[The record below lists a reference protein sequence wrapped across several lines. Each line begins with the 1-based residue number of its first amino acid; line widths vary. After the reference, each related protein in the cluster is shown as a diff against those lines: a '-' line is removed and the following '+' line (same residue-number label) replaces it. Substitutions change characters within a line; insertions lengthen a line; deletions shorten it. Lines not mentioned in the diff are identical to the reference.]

1 MRKNACFE
9 RTKIVEEKES
19 NPIKI
24 QLINS
29 NNTANK

>member
-1 MRKNACFE
+1 MHVLSE
-9 RTKIVEEKES
+9 KIVEEKES